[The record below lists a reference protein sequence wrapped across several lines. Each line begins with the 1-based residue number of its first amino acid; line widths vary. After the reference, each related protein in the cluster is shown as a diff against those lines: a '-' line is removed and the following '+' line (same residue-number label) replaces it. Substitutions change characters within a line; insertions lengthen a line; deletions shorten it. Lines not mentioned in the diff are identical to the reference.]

1 MKNKLKK
8 ILASERPAI
17 GTWISITDLYAVEMI
32 AGLGFDWLLVD
43 MEHVPMSKETLR
55 AILIACKGSDSVPI
69 VRVASSS
76 AEHFQSAL
84 DLGAQGIMAPMIN
97 SAADAEN
104 AVRYCR
110 YPPQGRRGFG
120 PIRAARYMK
129 DAEAYRREANEE
141 ILLFVQIETPEA
153 VENAAAILN
162 TPGIDGIF
170 IGNGD
175 LTNFMNGDAKAG
187 SANVQRVVDALI
199 EMANGASIPI
209 GLPTWSSEEFSRYA
223 EKGARLLTIGG
234 DLVFLSV
241 QAEAELTRVRQ
252 LLNSGRA
259 QPAKA

>member
-120 PIRAARYMK
+120 PI
-129 DAEAYRREANEE
+129 
-141 ILLFVQIETPEA
+141 
-153 VENAAAILN
+153 
-162 TPGIDGIF
+162 
-170 IGNGD
+170 
-175 LTNFMNGDAKAG
+175 
-187 SANVQRVVDALI
+187 
-199 EMANGASIPI
+199 
-209 GLPTWSSEEFSRYA
+209 
-223 EKGARLLTIGG
+223 
-234 DLVFLSV
+234 
-241 QAEAELTRVRQ
+241 
-252 LLNSGRA
+252 
-259 QPAKA
+259 